1 MTWRTAVGTI
11 AVVLT
16 SIVTAFWLIN
26 EPARMAEAEAGF
38 DGRSIE
44 AGAAL
49 FENNCT
55 RCHGPQGE
63 GIPGLAPGL
72 NIHEVFDGTRLA
84 EVGWTGTLHD
94 FIYSTIS
101 GGRPLPSAGT
111 TYPQRMPT
119 WSQEFGGPLRIDQVR
134 DLTNFV
140 LNWEI
145 AYEQGINPTV
155 PEIVVIPVDPVGTDL
170 TAPELPAGDAAAGEE
185 LTTTLGCVACHIQ
198 TDVGPAWLAEGD
210 PNGEGIGTRAATRL
224 EASDYTGKATTA
236 EQYLRESIV
245 LPDSFVVDD
254 YPPSTMVMT
263 YGQTLSKQDLANL
276 IAYLIDLK

>member
-1 MTWRTAVGTI
+1 M
-11 AVVLT
+11 
-16 SIVTAFWLIN
+16 S
-26 EPARMAEAEAGF
+26 
-38 DGRSIE
+38 
-44 AGAAL
+44 
-49 FENNCT
+49 
-55 RCHGPQGE
+55 
-63 GIPGLAPGL
+63 
-72 NIHEVFDGTRLA
+72 
-84 EVGWTGTLHD
+84 D
-94 FIYSTIS
+94 FLYSTIS
-101 GGRPLPSAGT
+101 GGGPLPSAGT

-155 PEIVVIPVDPVGTDL
+155 PEISTIPIESVGTDL
-170 TAPELPAGDAAAGEE
+170 ITPELPSGDAAAGEE

-198 TDVGPAWLAEGD
+198 TDVGPAWLAEAD
-210 PNGEGIGTRAATRL
+210 PNGMGIGTRAALRT
-224 EASDYTGKATTA
+224 EASEYTGNASTA

-263 YGQTLSKQDLANL
+263 YGDTLDKQDLANL
-276 IAYLIDLK
+276 IAYLMTLK

>member
-11 AVVLT
+11 AVVIT

-26 EPARMAEAEAGF
+26 EPARMAEAKEGF
-38 DGRSIE
+38 EGRSIE
-44 AGAAL
+44 AGAAT

-55 RCHGPQGE
+55 
-63 GIPGLAPGL
+63 GL
-72 NIHEVFDGTRLA
+72 NIPEIFDGTRLA
-84 EVGWTGTLHD
+84 EVGWAGSLHD
-94 FIYSTIS
+94 FVYATIS
-101 GGRPLPSAGT
+101 GGRPVPSAGT

-140 LNWEI
+140 LNWGL
-145 AYEQGINPTV
+145 AYEQGVNPTV
-155 PEIVVIPVDPVGTDL
+155 SEVATSPVDPVATDL
-170 TAPELPAGDAAAGEE
+170 NTPELPTGDAANGEE

-198 TDVGPAWLAEGD
+198 TDVGPAWLADGD
-210 PNGEGIGTRAATRL
+210 PNGEGVGTRAAARIR
-224 EASDYTGKATTA
+224 ASDYTGTATTT

-245 LPDSFVVDD
+245 LPDAFVVDG

-263 YGQTLSKQDLANL
+263 YGETLGKQELANL
-276 IAYLIDLK
+276 IAYLLTLK

>member
-11 AVVLT
+11 AVVIT

-26 EPARMAEAEAGF
+26 EPARMAEAKEGF
-38 DGRSIE
+38 EGRSIE
-44 AGAAL
+44 AGAAT

-55 RCHGPQGE
+55 VCHGPQGQ
-63 GIPGLAPGL
+63 GLPGLAPGL
-72 NIHEVFDGTRLA
+72 NIPEIFDGTRLA
-84 EVGWTGTLHD
+84 EVGWAGSLHD
-94 FIYSTIS
+94 FVYATIS
-101 GGRPLPSAGT
+101 GGRPVPSAGT

-140 LNWEI
+140 LNWGM
-145 AYEQGINPTV
+145 AYEQGVNPTV
-155 PEIVVIPVDPVGTDL
+155 SEVATSPVDPVATDL
-170 TAPELPAGDAAAGEE
+170 NTPELPTGDAANGEE

-198 TDVGPAWLAEGD
+198 TDVGPAWLADGD
-210 PNGEGIGTRAATRL
+210 PNGEGVGTRAAARIR
-224 EASDYTGKATTA
+224 ASDYTGTATTT

-245 LPDSFVVDD
+245 LPDAFVVDG

-263 YGQTLSKQDLANL
+263 YGETLGKQELANL
-276 IAYLIDLK
+276 IAYLLTLK

>member
-1 MTWRTAVGTI
+1 MTWRTAVGTL

-26 EPARMAEAEAGF
+26 EPARMAEAAEGF
-38 DGRSIE
+38 EGRSIE
-44 AGAAL
+44 AGADI

-55 RCHGPQGE
+55 RCHGPQGQ
-63 GIPGLAPGL
+63 GLPGLAPGL
-72 NIHEVFDGTRLA
+72 NIPEMFDGARLA
-84 EVGWTGTLHD
+84 EVGWAGSLHD
-94 FIYSTIS
+94 FVYATIA
-101 GGRPLPSAGT
+101 GGRPVPSAGT

-140 LNWEI
+140 LNWGL
-145 AYEQGINPTV
+145 AYEQGVNPTV
-155 PEIVVIPVDPVGTDL
+155 PEVATIPVESVGTDL
-170 TAPELPAGDAAAGEE
+170 YTPELPSGDAAAGEE

-198 TDVGPAWLAEGD
+198 TDVGPAWLAEGN
-210 PNGEGIGTRAATRL
+210 PNGQGIGTRAATRI
-224 EASDYTGKATTA
+224 EASDYTGTATTA

-245 LPDSFVVDD
+245 LPDAFVVDS

-263 YGQTLSKQDLANL
+263 YGETLSKQDLANL
-276 IAYLIDLK
+276 IAHLMTLK